1 MTQTGSRRGAER
13 PHAKSDPYRGV
24 VIVLLAL
31 ASLGTVAAALGAMT
45 LGNPVVLDAAVT
57 LGLSTGL
64 LIGVVRVQHARAKPP
79 ASDDG
84 PSRPVLAEAA
94 EVPASSPVSP
104 GDAEGAAEP
113 HPTGIPV
120 WLWHRFQ
127 ELRKLGNVRDRTA
140 AAGVLAIG
148 LVLWLDLPGNS
159 PAALVAGIAAALC
172 LGAAGLAAT
181 AVRYLADI
189 DPAQLPE
196 GPGLCRG
203 ARIIA
208 WILVLAAVSIGVA
221 WVGQLT
227 ALRILH
233 WVVLSVNA
241 AVCYGLL
248 TGRRPADEHAP
259 TFPLDLGVLSLLGSR
274 TNVLGSV
281 LDSAE
286 QQLGIDLRSTWAL
299 TVVRRSVEPLV
310 IGLCVL
316 GWLSTSLTVVGV
328 SEQGL
333 VERLGVPV
341 SGQPLEPGLHLHW
354 PWPVDRVFRIPVQ
367 RVQVLTVG
375 HEGEEAPG
383 PENVLWAVEHAANE
397 YTLLLGNG
405 RDLITVDAAV
415 QFRIADARAWRYHCQ
430 NPGDALRAIAYRAV
444 MRNTV
449 NHTLAEAL
457 SENVVTTTRRMRAM
471 VQQDAD
477 ALGLGVE
484 VEGFTVGGMHP
495 PVQVAA
501 DYQAVVSAE
510 LGKVTAVVN
519 AQAIRN
525 RTVPFAEASVLTSEN
540 GARAEGADALARATG
555 EAWSFLTLESQYR
568 SAPEEY
574 FFRRRLE
581 TLENGLM
588 GRRFTV
594 VDARFQRDGGE
605 LWVIP

>member
-1 MTQTGSRRGAER
+1 MPFS
-13 PHAKSDPYRGV
+13 KSDPYRGV

-31 ASLGTVAAALGAMT
+31 ACLGTVAAAVGAMM

-57 LGLSTGL
+57 LGLSTGV
-64 LIGVVRVQHARAKPP
+64 LIAVALVQKARAKPP
-79 ASDDG
+79 KSDVG
-84 PSRPVLAEAA
+84 PSSAVRAEEA
-94 EVPASSPVSP
+94 
-104 GDAEGAAEP
+104 GDADGAVAP
-113 HPTGIPV
+113 HPTPIPV
-120 WLWHRFQ
+120 WLWQRFQ

-140 AAGVLAIG
+140 AAGALAIG
-148 LVLWLDLPGNS
+148 LVLLLDLPGNS
-159 PAALVAGIAAALC
+159 PPLLVAGIAAALC
-172 LGAAGLAAT
+172 LGAAGLTAT

-196 GPGLCRG
+196 APGLCRG
-203 ARIIA
+203 ARVVA

-221 WVGQLT
+221 WAGQLT

-233 WVVLSVNA
+233 WVVVGVNA

-248 TGRRPADEHAP
+248 AGRGRHDATLE
-259 TFPLDLGVLSLLGSR
+259 TFPLDLGVLSTLGSR
-274 TNVLGSV
+274 TNILGSV
-281 LDSAE
+281 LDAAE

-299 TVVRRSVEPLV
+299 TVVRHSVEPLI
-310 IGLCVL
+310 IGLCL
-316 GWLSTSLTVVGV
+316 IGWLSMSLTVVGV

-341 SGQPLEPGLHLHW
+341 DGAPLEPGLHLHW
-354 PWPVDRVFRIPVQ
+354 PWPMDRVFRIPVQ

-405 RDLITVDAAV
+405 RDLITIDAAV

-457 SENVVTTTRRMRAM
+457 SENVVTTTTRMRAM

-495 PVQVAA
+495 PVRVAA

-525 RTVPFAEASVLTSEN
+525 RTVPYAEVCPRGRE
-540 GARAEGADALARATG
+540 
-555 EAWSFLTLESQYR
+555 YR
-568 SAPEEY
+568 SRRGCRRPGPG
-574 FFRRRLE
+574 RRRGLE
-581 TLENGLM
+581 LPHAEVSVSQCPGRVFLPSPVGNAREGPLGASFHRRGQPVSA
-588 GRRFTV
+588 GRR
-594 VDARFQRDGGE
+594 
-605 LWVIP
+605 

>member
-1 MTQTGSRRGAER
+1 MPFSK
-13 PHAKSDPYRGV
+13 PDPYRGV
-24 VIVLLAL
+24 VIVLLAM
-31 ASLGTVAAALGAMT
+31 ACVGTVAAAFGAMT

-57 LGLSTGL
+57 LGLSTGI
-64 LIGVVRVQHARAKPP
+64 LIGVARVQHARAKPP
-79 ASDDG
+79 KSD
-84 PSRPVLAEAA
+84 VAL
-94 EVPASSPVSP
+94 SSPVRAEEAETPAPTPVSP
-104 GDAEGAAEP
+104 TDADGVPAP
-113 HPTGIPV
+113 HPTRLPV
-120 WLWHRFQ
+120 WLWQRFQ
-127 ELRKLGNVRDRTA
+127 ELRKLRNVRDRTA
-140 AAGVLAIG
+140 AAGALAIG
-148 LVLWLDLPGNS
+148 LVLLLDLPGNS
-159 PAALVAGIAAALC
+159 PPLLVAGIAAALC
-172 LGAAGLAAT
+172 LGAAGLTAT
-181 AVRYLADI
+181 AVRYLDDI

-196 GPGLCRG
+196 APGLCRG
-203 ARIIA
+203 ARIVA

-221 WVGQLT
+221 WAGQLT
-227 ALRILH
+227 VLRILH
-233 WVVLSVNA
+233 WVVLAVNA

-248 TGRRPADEHAP
+248 ARRSEDERAK
-259 TFPLDLGVLSLLGSR
+259 TFPLDLGVLSTLGSR
-274 TNVLGSV
+274 TNILGSV
-281 LDSAE
+281 LDAAE

-299 TVVRRSVEPLV
+299 TVVRHSVEPLI
-310 IGLCVL
+310 IGLCL
-316 GWLSTSLTVVGV
+316 IGWLSTSLTVVGV

-341 SGQPLEPGLHLHW
+341 GGPPLEPGLHLHW
-354 PWPVDRVFRIPVQ
+354 PWPMDRVFRIPVQ

-495 PVQVAA
+495 PVRVAA

-525 RTVPFAEASVLTSEN
+525 RTVPYAESSVLVGEN
-540 GARAEGADALARATG
+540 TARAEGADALARAAG

-581 TLENGLM
+581 TLEKGLS

-594 VDARFQRDGGE
+594 VDSRFQRDGGE